1 MIIKLQNKEN
11 KITLLE
17 LLKDNYFSKDLIKKL
32 KHNYNVYD
40 LIDPYKE
47 VNIVLPDEETTV
59 EASKSKIDII
69 YEDEYLLVVN
79 KEKGLSTIPSI
90 RHYLDNLA
98 SNIKYYYDQNN
109 IKAGMHF
116 INRLDKDT
124 QGLVLIA
131 KHQYIQSLFVKKN
144 IEITKKY
151 LTKVK
156 EFNHDE
162 IIVEKPIGRYLDTNK
177 RCIKEDGDYAKT
189 LFKKLESFDNYDL
202 IEATLFTG
210 RTHQI
215 RVHLQSL
222 GSPIIGDKLYN
233 NDLENDFY
241 LCSYYLEFSHP
252 ITNEEKIIILK

>member
-1 MIIKLQNKEN
+1 MIITIKNNKN
-11 KITLLE
+11 RITLLE

-32 KHNYNVYD
+32 KQKYD
-40 LIDPYKE
+40 MYSFIE
-47 VNIVLPDEETTV
+47 ENETISIELPTEKTTV
-59 EASKSKIDII
+59 EPAKGKINVI
-69 YEDEYLLVVN
+69 YEDEYILIIS

-90 RHYLDNLA
+90 RHFKDNLA
-98 SNIKYYYDQNN
+98 SNIKYYYDSNN
-109 IKAGMHF
+109 INSGLHF

-124 QGLVLIA
+124 QGLLIIA

-156 EFNHDE
+156 HFPYKE
-162 IIVEKPIGRYLDTNK
+162 IIVEKPIARYLETNK
-177 RCIKEDGDYAKT
+177 RCIYESGDYAKT
-189 LFKKLESFDNYDL
+189 LFKKIKSYNDFDL

-222 GSPIIGDKLYN
+222 NTPIIGDVLYGK
-233 NDLENDFY
+233 EEGDFY
-241 LCSYYLEFSHP
+241 LCSYYLEFNHP
-252 ITNEEKIIILK
+252 ITNKKISFKLDY

>member
-40 LIDPYKE
+40 SIDPYRE
-47 VNIVLPDEETTV
+47 IDIILPDEETTV
-59 EASKSKIDII
+59 KANKGNIDII

-98 SNIKYYYDQNN
+98 SNIKYYYEQNN
-109 IKAGMHF
+109 INAGIHF

-124 QGLVLIA
+124 QGLVLVA

-189 LFKKLESFDNYDL
+189 LFKKVKNFDNYDL

-233 NDLENDFY
+233 VDPENEFY
-241 LCSYYLEFSHP
+241 LCSYYLEFLHP
-252 ITNEEKIIILK
+252 VTSKKMIISLK